1 MTVYAGSRS
10 DGIAMRL
17 DTCSH
22 SITKTVH
29 IHTLCFL
36 KRLPERLWI
45 KAEIRLFA
53 HYVRMELC
61 VHVSDLR
68 KNYGHVHAVDGIS
81 FDVEYGKVFG
91 FLGPN
96 GAGKTTTIRVLTT
109 LVSPTS
115 GLVKIFG
122 QDVVKHSREIRKRM
136 GVVLQEPSFE
146 ANLRVARAL
155 ELYGLMW
162 GMPGE
167 KRRDRAR
174 ELLEKFELLSLSNVK
189 NDELSIGQRRRVQ
202 VAREFMHDMDLLFLD
217 EPTVGLDPSARRT
230 LLDYVKK
237 HVQGGLTVFFTTHIM
252 EEAEYLCDEIA
263 IINKGK
269 IIATDTP
276 AGLKQK
282 YGGVKAVEIKLK
294 EDSTAHSVMQMI
306 GQISDGGSVIE
317 MTAQDTI
324 RISSAEAQEMLVKII
339 ESLSK
344 NAIQI
349 ESVSMNPPTLE
360 EVFLTV
366 IGNGNGNGT

>member
-1 MTVYAGSRS
+1 
-10 DGIAMRL
+10 
-17 DTCSH
+17 
-22 SITKTVH
+22 
-29 IHTLCFL
+29 
-36 KRLPERLWI
+36 
-45 KAEIRLFA
+45 
-53 HYVRMELC
+53 MENPC
-61 VHVSDLR
+61 IDVCDLR
-68 KNYGHVHAVDGIS
+68 KSYPRSIHAVDGIS
-81 FDVEYGKVFG
+81 FYVDYGKVFG

-96 GAGKTTTIRVLTT
+96 GAGKSTTIKVLTT
-109 LVSPTS
+109 LVHPSS
-115 GLVKIFG
+115 GTARIFG
-122 QDVVKHSREIRKRM
+122 KDVVRHSREIRKRI

-146 ANLRVARAL
+146 ANLTVERAL

-162 GMPGE
+162 KIPGE

-174 ELLEKFELLSLSNVK
+174 ELIEKFDMTSFKNMK

-282 YGGVKAVEIKLK
+282 HGGVKEVEIKLR
-294 EDSTAHSVMQMI
+294 DATAQSVM
-306 GQISDGGSVIE
+306 GLISPIVSASSIE
-317 MTAQDTI
+317 TPAEDTI
-324 RISSAEAQEMLVKII
+324 SISSAEAQELLVKII
-339 ESLSK
+339 EALSK
-344 NAIQI
+344 NSVQI
-349 ESVSMNPPTLE
+349 ESVSVNPPTLE
-360 EVFLTV
+360 AVFLSV
-366 IGNGNGNGT
+366 IDDGAKS

>member
-1 MTVYAGSRS
+1 VNDGS
-10 DGIAMRL
+10 I
-17 DTCSH
+17 C
-22 SITKTVH
+22 I
-29 IHTLCFL
+29 
-36 KRLPERLWI
+36 
-45 KAEIRLFA
+45 
-53 HYVRMELC
+53 
-61 VHVSDLR
+61 HVSDLR
-68 KNYGHVHAVDGIS
+68 KSYGQVHAVDGIS

-109 LVSPTS
+109 LVHPTS
-115 GLVKIFG
+115 GIVKIFG
-122 QDVVKHSREIRKRM
+122 KDIVKHSREIKKRM

-146 ANLRVARAL
+146 ANLKVDRAL

-162 GMPGE
+162 GMSGE
-167 KRRDRAR
+167 KRRDKAR
-174 ELLEKFELLSLSNVK
+174 ELLEKFDLVSFRNMK

-217 EPTVGLDPSARRT
+217 EPTMGLDPAARRT

-282 YGGVKAVEIKLK
+282 YGGVKAIELKLK
-294 EDSTAHSVMQMI
+294 DSTAQSVMHI
-306 GQISDGGSVIE
+306 IRRQIADGSVIE
-317 MTAQDTI
+317 MPAEDTI

-344 NAIQI
+344 NAVQI
-349 ESVSMNPPTLE
+349 ESVSVNPPTLE

-366 IGNGNGNGT
+366 IGGGRNGGRGGA

>member
-1 MTVYAGSRS
+1 
-10 DGIAMRL
+10 
-17 DTCSH
+17 
-22 SITKTVH
+22 
-29 IHTLCFL
+29 
-36 KRLPERLWI
+36 
-45 KAEIRLFA
+45 
-53 HYVRMELC
+53 
-61 VHVSDLR
+61 
-68 KNYGHVHAVDGIS
+68 
-81 FDVEYGKVFG
+81 
-91 FLGPN
+91 
-96 GAGKTTTIRVLTT
+96 
-109 LVSPTS
+109 
-115 GLVKIFG
+115 
-122 QDVVKHSREIRKRM
+122 
-136 GVVLQEPSFE
+136 
-146 ANLRVARAL
+146 
-155 ELYGLMW
+155 
-162 GMPGE
+162 
-167 KRRDRAR
+167 
-174 ELLEKFELLSLSNVK
+174 LEKFDLVSFRNMK

-202 VAREFMHDMDLLFLD
+202 VAREFMHDMDLMFLD
-217 EPTVGLDPSARRT
+217 EPTMGLDPAARRT

-294 EDSTAHSVMQMI
+294 DSTAQSVT
-306 GQISDGGSVIE
+306 QIIRQIADGSVIE

-344 NAIQI
+344 NAVPI

-366 IGNGNGNGT
+366 IGNGT

>member
-1 MTVYAGSRS
+1 M
-10 DGIAMRL
+10 D
-17 DTCSH
+17 
-22 SITKTVH
+22 
-29 IHTLCFL
+29 LC
-36 KRLPERLWI
+36 I
-45 KAEIRLFA
+45 
-53 HYVRMELC
+53 
-61 VHVSDLR
+61 HVSDLR
-68 KNYGHVHAVDGIS
+68 KRYGHVHAVDGIS
-81 FDVEYGKVFG
+81 FDVKYGKVFG

-115 GLVKIFG
+115 GEVKIFG
-122 QDVVKHSREIRKRM
+122 KDIVKYSREIKKRM

-146 ANLRVARAL
+146 GNLTVERAL

-162 GMPGE
+162 AMTGE

-174 ELLEKFELLSLSNVK
+174 ELVEKFDLVSFRNMK

-217 EPTVGLDPSARRT
+217 EPTMGLDPSARRT

-263 IINKGK
+263 IINKGR
-269 IIATDTP
+269 IVAIDTP

-282 YGGVKAVEIKLK
+282 YGSVKAVEIKLK
-294 EDSTAHSVMQMI
+294 DSTAQSVMQI
-306 GQISDGGSVIE
+306 IRRQQIADGSVIE
-317 MTAQDTI
+317 TPAQDTI

-344 NAIQI
+344 NAVQI
-349 ESVSMNPPTLE
+349 ESISINPPTLE
-360 EVFLTV
+360 EVFFNV
-366 IGNGNGNGT
+366 IAGGSGGNGGVAGGGRRRA